1 MYILC
6 HCVSL
11 FRRKKAAQ
19 RLLFTQN
26 IVINE
31 ENESGKENV
40 QLSES
45 IVQTTVSS
53 AIDIPRGLVI
63 PSCNLKIHDLVGQG
77 DGRQG
82 GLANV
87 HPLLGS

>member
-1 MYILC
+1 MGDLLPRLYCIYVR
-6 HCVSL
+6 VSF
-11 FRRKKAAQ
+11 FRRKKAVQ

-26 IVINE
+26 IAINE
-31 ENESGKENV
+31 ESESGKENV

-77 DGRQG
+77 D
-82 GLANV
+82 V
-87 HPLLGS
+87 HLLLGS